1 MCQCFVDQEP
11 YIHHSRQK
19 HIDICHHAVR
29 DWVADGRIDVKY
41 VPSKDQLADALTK
54 PLPKDANMRIAT
66 LLLGQ
71 DFLAVQRI
79 VEKLA
84 GDIPVVQNIN
94 YASLHCGGV

>member
-1 MCQCFVDQEP
+1 MYAGGACTLVWLEGLRTFLFKG
-11 YIHHSRQK
+11 ILIK
-19 HIDICHHAVR
+19 
-29 DWVADGRIDVKY
+29 
-41 VPSKDQLADALTK
+41 SKIQIQLADALTK